1 MAEDQAENRSVD
13 VSEVKEL
20 LFQLIKAE
28 HRLYRFKKIIAKADA
43 MPLEELTTESEADRE
58 VLREALILIMTDTH
72 NAKKAV
78 IQCVTGQ
85 STSQHADDGTV

>member
-1 MAEDQAENRSVD
+1 MS
-13 VSEVKEL
+13 
-20 LFQLIKAE
+20 
-28 HRLYRFKKIIAKADA
+28 
-43 MPLEELTTESEADRE
+43 LEELTTESEADRE

-85 STSQHADDGTV
+85 NTSQHADDGTVEQRASTMHP